1 MSFLQSQIK
10 NPTRSL
16 AEANKG
22 SAVVLTKG
30 FLLEMVAGLAILAD
44 SSTVVAGVL
53 GVCNKDIAAADAE
66 TIVPY
71 IELFQNDVWVADSTN
86 NSDATHNGQKM
97 VLGTNAGIVN
107 NTGTTS
113 ATGIVQQVGV
123 YGAAAD
129 KKILV
134 RFLNTA

>member
-1 MSFLQSQIK
+1 MTFIQSNIK

-16 AEANKG
+16 KEVPKA
-22 SAVVLTKG
+22 SATVMTKG
-30 FLLEMVAGLAILAD
+30 YVLEWAAGLAILGT
-44 SSTVVAGVL
+44 SSTVVAGL
-53 GVCNKDIAAADAE
+53 IGVCNKTIAAADAE
-66 TIVPY
+66 TVVPV
-71 IELFQNDVWVADSTN
+71 IELFQNDVWLVDSTN

-97 VLGTNAGIVN
+97 VLGANGGIVN

>member
-1 MSFLQSQIK
+1 MV
-10 NPTRSL
+10 P
-16 AEANKG
+16 KG
-22 SAVVLTKG
+22 TTTVMTKG
-30 FLLEMVAGLAILAD
+30 YLLAWSSGLAILAT
-44 SSTVVAGVL
+44 SSTVVADVI
-53 GVCNKDIAAADAE
+53 GVCNEDITAAQALAQ
-66 TIVPY
+66 VPV
-71 IELFQNDVWVADSTN
+71 IELFQNDVWLADSTN
-86 NSDATHNGQKM
+86 NSNAAHNGQKM
-97 VLGTNAGIVN
+97 ILGANGGIVN

>member
-1 MSFLQSQIK
+1 MSFIQANIK

-16 AEANKG
+16 KDVPKG
-22 SAVVLTKG
+22 TSVVMTKG
-30 FLLEMVAGLAILAD
+30 YVLAWSSGLAILAT
-44 SSTVVAGVL
+44 SSTVVADVI
-53 GVCNKDIAAADAE
+53 GVCNQTVAAAEALASVNVIE
-66 TIVPY
+66 T
-71 IELFQNDVWVADSTN
+71 FQNDVWIADSTN
-86 NSDATHNGQKM
+86 NSDAGHNGQKM
-97 VLGTNAGIVN
+97 VLGANGGIVN

-123 YGAAAD
+123 YGEAAD

>member
-1 MSFLQSQIK
+1 MSFTQAIIK

-16 AEANKG
+16 KEVPKA
-22 SAVVLTKG
+22 SATVMTKG
-30 FLLEMVAGLAILAD
+30 YVLDWAAGLAILGT
-44 SSTVVAGVL
+44 SSTVVAGVI
-53 GVCNKDIAAADAE
+53 GVCNKTIAAADAE
-66 TIVPY
+66 TVVPV
-71 IELFQNDVWVADSTN
+71 IEVFQNDVWIADSTN

-97 VLGTNAGIVN
+97 VLGANGGIVN